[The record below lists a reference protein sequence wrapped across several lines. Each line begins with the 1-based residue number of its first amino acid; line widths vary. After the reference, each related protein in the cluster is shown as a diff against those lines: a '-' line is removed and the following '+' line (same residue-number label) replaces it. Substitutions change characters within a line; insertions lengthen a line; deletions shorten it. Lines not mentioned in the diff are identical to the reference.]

1 MHAGIQSGEWGK
13 TGGLDPPPGKS
24 QRGICLWT
32 SWKITKGN
40 MFMDLLENPKAIV
53 SLDGMPNWWPAMCT
67 GYRFSLMYGPALS
80 PLC

>member
-1 MHAGIQSGEWGK
+1 MHAGIQSGEWA
-13 TGGLDPPPGKS
+13 GGDWESGPTP
-24 QRGICLWT
+24 
-32 SWKITKGN
+32 WKITKGN

-80 PLC
+80 PLCKIS